1 MIMAETR
8 ALRRGRKAAR
18 RSNGEQDDVRPH
30 PREITIPLG
39 VLQDR
44 RLTSTAKILYGVV
57 RSFTMAR
64 RNHYSPT
71 LHEISMRSNIGTV
84 VVIRTIKNL
93 VQAGYVRKHKDH
105 GGRRNRYEFLK

>member
-1 MIMAETR
+1 MSDTR
-8 ALRRGRKAAR
+8 ARKPGRTVKRRAPALPA
-18 RSNGEQDDVRPH
+18 EARPH
-30 PREITIPLG
+30 PQEVTIPLV

-57 RSFTMAR
+57 TSFAMAR
-64 RNHYSPT
+64 RNHYNPT
-71 LHEISMRSNIGTV
+71 LHEISMRSNIGSV

-93 VQAGYVRKHKDH
+93 VQAGYVRIHKDH